1 MSLLKIIKAQLGL
14 SATATQNFTLTAENA
29 DGTMKLA
36 RGNAGATSQD
46 ILTVASDGTV
56 SAGVQP
62 TTGVRS
68 LALATMQKF
77 ADEFGSSLAASGF
90 QKLPS
95 GLIIQWG
102 NTATTGGSATVTL
115 PTTYPNAHLIAI
127 ASENN
132 ASGWTASNLTVYG
145 VYSRTVSQF
154 TIKNL
159 AWTGS
164 AFTLSAGNAS
174 WISVG
179 Y

>member
-77 ADEFGSSLAASGF
+77 ADEFGVSLAASGY

-102 NTATTGGSATVTL
+102 TGNIAANNTLTNLALPVAWPNGLLQCSASWVDSGPTTGGIGSAAGTSPLTQIGFYNSYTSAL
-115 PTTYPNAHLIAI
+115 NIRYIAI
-127 ASENN
+127 
-132 ASGWTASNLTVYG
+132 
-145 VYSRTVSQF
+145 
-154 TIKNL
+154 
-159 AWTGS
+159 
-164 AFTLSAGNAS
+164 
-174 WISVG
+174 G